1 MGQPGLRG
9 ETNVCRTIGRR
20 RGPLNRA
27 ATPGNPES
35 RSQAPRSYAAPCA
48 LPSGAIG
55 PGSDPRPDL
64 GTILPQPSSIHW
76 GNVTTIVS
84 VCILVGTELVG
95 MSWAAGWALGGLF
108 GLAPAIARSV
118 EIVFGLL
125 GFVAL
130 YFFMR
135 AAIKVEPIKG

>member
-1 MGQPGLRG
+1 M
-9 ETNVCRTIGRR
+9 
-20 RGPLNRA
+20 LNRA
-27 ATPGNPES
+27 DDAG
-35 RSQAPRSYAAPCA
+35 RPRIEIDNLGRHAAPCA
-48 LPSGAIG
+48 PPPGAIG

-108 GLAPAIARSV
+108 GLAPAIARTV
-118 EIVFGLL
+118 EIVFGLS

-135 AAIKVEPIKG
+135 AAIKVEPLKG

>member
-1 MGQPGLRG
+1 M
-9 ETNVCRTIGRR
+9 T
-20 RGPLNRA
+20 
-27 ATPGNPES
+27 
-35 RSQAPRSYAAPCA
+35 
-48 LPSGAIG
+48 
-55 PGSDPRPDL
+55 
-64 GTILPQPSSIHW
+64 QPSSIHW

-118 EIVFGLL
+118 EIVFGLS

-135 AAIKVEPIKG
+135 AAIKVEPLKG

>member
-1 MGQPGLRG
+1 MRA
-9 ETNVCRTIGRR
+9 TIRR
-20 RGPLNRA
+20 CRGPLNRA
-27 ATPGNPES
+27 GDAG
-35 RSQAPRSYAAPCA
+35 QPRIEIAGLASHTAPCA
-48 LPSGAIG
+48 LLLGAIG

-108 GLAPAIARSV
+108 GLAPAIARTV
-118 EIVFGLL
+118 EIVFGLS

-135 AAIKVEPIKG
+135 AAIKVEPLKG